1 MGTAAAGG
9 AEAAEGAPPS
19 EATASALAAAAPPGL
34 VARNITRGGREAW
47 TAAGAEKV
55 GEREGR
61 GEAVTVVGSIGVR
74 AVWAKR
80 GWVHRQFLSRD
91 SAQASFPV
99 RPVNCHEQMHPYLLR
114 APQVPSVTPCTPPP
128 PPPQLLVEGAY
139 FSSLE
144 GGHLPAALSPLLG
157 ASCLPGGSSG
167 CRGGGSSRGSLPLA
181 LCALGGM
188 ALFLREGML
197 DRAVLPLA
205 RIELMPGTSSR
216 VRGEGR
222 GGGGEEKGAHT
233 YLCVME
239 WKGGYGTE
247 EGTLLVLI
255 YPACCTRAGFCCGGR
270 CCCCYWPGR
279 CCRAPGLLPL

>member
-1 MGTAAAGG
+1 MWAGPSALLTSHLPHTILPAPYALVAHSKLPLCVQIRSTLRTQLASLQPVELVLPPPLTATGTGTGTTMGTAAAGG

-114 APQVPSVTPCTPPP
+114 APQVPTVTPCTPPP
-128 PPPQLLVEGAY
+128 PPLSCWSRAPTSPPWRGGISLPPSLPCWAPPACPEAAVAAAGVAAAGGACLLHCVRWAAWR
-139 FSSLE
+139 SSCAR
-144 GGHLPAALSPLLG
+144 GCWIVQCCPLH
-157 ASCLPGGSSG
+157 ASSS
-167 CRGGGSSRGSLPLA
+167 CRGL
-181 LCALGGM
+181 
-188 ALFLREGML
+188 
-197 DRAVLPLA
+197 
-205 RIELMPGTSSR
+205 
-216 VRGEGR
+216 
-222 GGGGEEKGAHT
+222 
-233 YLCVME
+233 
-239 WKGGYGTE
+239 
-247 EGTLLVLI
+247 
-255 YPACCTRAGFCCGGR
+255 
-270 CCCCYWPGR
+270 
-279 CCRAPGLLPL
+279 APG